1 MFRSIFFVLL
11 VTLALV
17 SARSLEELN
26 EDGEIFVQK
35 RAADSASEQGDEG
48 ARAAPSRSKVAG
60 GKVPNV
66 WDSRFRYGV

>member
-1 MFRSIFFVLL
+1 MYRSIFLVLL

-48 ARAAPSRSKVAG
+48 AAPSRSKVAG
-60 GKVPNV
+60 GKAPNV